1 MARVSYIQPADASPE
16 VKQIYDE
23 KLKGQPGN
31 IQKALAHQPKILDA
45 FLGFYGSIG
54 RSLEKRLY
62 ELIYIRV
69 SIING
74 CQY

>member
-1 MARVSYIQPADASPE
+1 MARVSYVQPTDASPE
-16 VKQIYDE
+16 VRKIYDE
-23 KLKGQPGN
+23 KFKGQPHN
-31 IQKALAHQPKILDA
+31 VQKALAHQPRVLDA
-45 FLGFYGSIG
+45 FATFYGSIG
-54 RSLEKRLY
+54 RSLERRLY

>member
-1 MARVSYIQPADASPE
+1 MARVSYVEPQNAPPE
-16 VKQIYDE
+16 VKKTYEE
-23 KLKGQPGN
+23 KLKGKPGN
-31 IQKALAHQPKILDA
+31 IQKALAQQPKILDSV
-45 FLGFYGSIG
+45 LGFYGSVG
-54 RSLEKRLY
+54 RSLERRLY